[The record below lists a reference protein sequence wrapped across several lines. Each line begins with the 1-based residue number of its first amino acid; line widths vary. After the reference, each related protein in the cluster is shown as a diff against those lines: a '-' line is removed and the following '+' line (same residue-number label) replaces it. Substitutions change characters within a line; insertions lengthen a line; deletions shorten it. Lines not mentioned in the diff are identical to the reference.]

1 MPERSPDRPARR
13 RTLAARVAAWRPR
26 SGLLCAS
33 TAALALVLA
42 WALVSGKPAS
52 APAASRAAASSL
64 LPDIS
69 LVRLDGTASRLRA
82 LHPDKIIVLNI
93 WATWCPPCR
102 AELPS
107 LQQLNEALDAERFAV
122 VGISVDED
130 PDFVRE
136 YLNDIGIDFANYIAA
151 DNRGMPA
158 DLEID
163 SFPQTLL
170 VRADGSLAQRVVG
183 PRDWAA
189 PDQRRRIEALWP
201 ATPAW

>member
-42 WALVSGKPAS
+42 WALVSGEPAS

-151 DNRGMPA
+151 DNRVMPA